1 MDSRA
6 HHYYERY
13 QQLRAMRDA
22 GRMSPQQFL
31 AELQTLR
38 WQDSNGVWWQISAEG
53 ALLFFDGRQWIPAQP
68 PAMPPASAL
77 PATPGIPSAAPPG
90 ARPAPPTAP
99 GVPPGAPPG
108 VKPAPPAAPGMPP
121 GARPIP
127 PGGSS
132 RPLALAPLLPIIP
145 ALLCGGSWFFY
156 TFLGLFKYEGLRG
169 VDWVTPLIVGGLPVA
184 FWLFKKP
191 LDDLLLPLKPVIV
204 AIPWVVRLGIV
215 LAVPIF
221 MGWVL
226 NAIIFDSGYLG
237 LQMSAFISVVTA
249 GVLMRYR

>member
-1 MDSRA
+1 MVADQRGRRVALLRRTPVDSRPA
-6 HHYYERY
+6 ACYASS
-13 QQLRAMRDA
+13 QRAPGNA
-22 GRMSPQQFL
+22 GNTVCRAARRSP
-31 AELQTLR
+31 
-38 WQDSNGVWWQISAEG
+38 G
-53 ALLFFDGRQWIPAQP
+53 ATCGAGNAARRPPDPAWRFVP
-68 PAMPPASAL
+68 PIGA
-77 PATPGIPSAAPPG
+77 GAAP
-90 ARPAPPTAP
+90 ADHSC
-99 GVPPGAPPG
+99 V
-108 VKPAPPAAPGMPP
+108 
-121 GARPIP
+121 
-127 PGGSS
+127 
-132 RPLALAPLLPIIP
+132 ALRRV
-145 ALLCGGSWFFY
+145 WFFY

-226 NAIIFDSGYLG
+226 NAIIFNSGYLG